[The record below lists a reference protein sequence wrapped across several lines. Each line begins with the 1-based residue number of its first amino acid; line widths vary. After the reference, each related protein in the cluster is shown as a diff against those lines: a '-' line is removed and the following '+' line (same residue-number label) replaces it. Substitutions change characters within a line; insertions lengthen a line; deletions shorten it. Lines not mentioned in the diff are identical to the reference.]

1 METAAQTMR
10 KRMEY
15 KMWEMSDNLKKVS
28 KMQVFHLDAW
38 WRLYYIIVLK
48 ACRANN
54 LFIMGTRRSKIN
66 LLHPAALLTPLSSS
80 SRLQSEERLSTSIC
94 THLEHC
100 FSAWKHLPPNAGKHL
115 HLKKVL

>member
-38 WRLYYIIVLK
+38 WRTLNFLQEQNARFQQKLHSCHQPYFFSEP
-48 ACRANN
+48 ACLGIA
-54 LFIMGTRRSKIN
+54 
-66 LLHPAALLTPLSSS
+66 
-80 SRLQSEERLSTSIC
+80 
-94 THLEHC
+94 
-100 FSAWKHLPPNAGKHL
+100 
-115 HLKKVL
+115 